1 MGIVI
6 SEIDIN
12 SDPQK
17 VFKIASQVEKFPD
30 YMPDVKKV
38 ELIDR
43 KDDGYS
49 RTSWVALAKIASINN
64 EIKWIE
70 DEWWDS
76 GTLSSKF
83 EQVEGD
89 YKHYHGDWAFTKT
102 ADGTH
107 VKLTVDYD
115 LGLPLIGPMIFK
127 LLDNLTRNNLDSM
140 LKAIKERAEGNM
152 T

>member
-38 ELIDR
+38 ELIYR
-43 KDDGYS
+43 NDDGHS
-49 RTSWVALAKIASINN
+49 RSSWVALAKIASINK

-70 DEWWDS
+70 DEWWDLS
-76 GTLSSKF
+76 TLSSRF

-89 YKHYHGDWAFTKT
+89 YKHYSGDWAFTKT
-102 ADGTH
+102 ESGTH

-115 LGLPLIGPMIFK
+115 LGLPLIGPMILK

-140 LKAIKERAEGNM
+140 LKAIKERAEGNP